1 MKSAAVKFR
10 LAWLLACIL
19 ASGCAAPGSSDAP
32 ARSSRFAVVYVSVY
46 AFGEARVG
54 AALIDQVGH
63 RTGWNLDRPIRE
75 IPGCGHEY
83 GSEDGIPYDDV
94 PEDATEQAPADTVP
108 GGAQPM
114 PIYHFFHIFQ
124 PIPVD
129 SANQPGLLSEG
140 GCELRLDP
148 TASGRVR
155 LGIVGTGVGFE
166 QCLDTTSVTVRAGVP
181 SRWWLSWRATEG
193 KCLVTMS
200 RMSSDSSTTVR

>member
-1 MKSAAVKFR
+1 MKSR

-19 ASGCAAPGSSDAP
+19 ASACAAPGSSDAP
-32 ARSSRFAVVYVSVY
+32 ARSSRFAVVYVSVH

-54 AALIDQVGH
+54 AALIDQEGR

-94 PEDATEQAPADTVP
+94 PEDATEPAPADTVP
-108 GGAQPM
+108 GGPQPM

-124 PIPVD
+124 PILAD
-129 SANQPGLLSEG
+129 SANQPGLLSVG

-148 TASGRVR
+148 TAGGRVR
-155 LGIVGTGVGFE
+155 LAIVGTGVELE
-166 QCLDTTSVTVRAGVP
+166 QCQDTTSVAVRAGVP
-181 SRWWLSWRATEG
+181 SRWWLSWRAADG
-193 KCLVTMS
+193 KCMVAMS
-200 RMSSDSSTTVR
+200 RMSSDPSTPVR